1 MEQRPPIRI
10 ASRAS
15 NTKCSTILH
24 TKGVM
29 TWKPKVSTVT
39 GIAGQDRLRPSR
51 SMGKRTQQIAPPDG
65 QPNGDDG
72 RDGAQHQ
79 SAEQAKREA
88 QAGVGDHNER
98 TEGSAQHAG
107 GEDSEA
113 DLVDAVLPHGRK
125 TKLGNED
132 DQGHHVSP
140 GQDDGDGGGHGSGSD
155 GGGGK
160 AKHSSLTIPP
170 PLPQLLLGSSACEI
184 EASGREVASSTCG
197 LQPEEWAKDLEEE
210 KAKGAVRRRD
220 SFREGCCAA
229 RP

>member
-1 MEQRPPIRI
+1 
-10 ASRAS
+10 
-15 NTKCSTILH
+15 
-24 TKGVM
+24 
-29 TWKPKVSTVT
+29 
-39 GIAGQDRLRPSR
+39 
-51 SMGKRTQQIAPPDG
+51 MGKRTQQIAPPDG
-65 QPNGDDG
+65 QPNDDDG

-79 SAEQAKREA
+79 SAEQKREA

-107 GEDSEA
+107 GEGSEA
-113 DLVDAVLPHGRK
+113 DLVDTVLPHGRK

-197 LQPEEWAKDLEEE
+197 LQPEERAKDLEE